1 MRLTRNI
8 YNIKMKSL
16 TQHIEERLITN
27 QRFDEKLII
36 NKDYKNVENSLLEL
50 AKKIGSVS
58 QNIKGRVTKNEIRY
72 NWLWLT
78 YNGMALDTLLNFDNE
93 ILNNINK
100 YDKSCS
106 LTYSKNYP
114 SGLGIH
120 KMLKEILT
128 RANEEDASELL
139 FQVNPRAPKN
149 NVQLIRIKDDDVLIY
164 IAGKSLFKKGK
175 FDVDKIERF
184 KIILMYND

>member
-1 MRLTRNI
+1 
-8 YNIKMKSL
+8 MKSL
-16 TQHIEERLITN
+16 TQHIEERLIV
-27 QRFDEKLII
+27 
-36 NKDYKNVENSLLEL
+36 NKDYKNVERSLLEL

-58 QNIKGRVTKNEIRY
+58 QNIKGRVTKDTIRY

-78 YNGMALDTLLNFDNE
+78 YNGMALDTLLDFDNE

-100 YDKSCS
+100 YDKSNS
-106 LTYSKNYP
+106 LTYSKHYP

-120 KMLKEILT
+120 NTLKEILT

-139 FQVNPRAPKN
+139 FQVNPRASKN

-175 FDVDKIERF
+175 FDVDKIEKF
-184 KIILMYND
+184 KIIIMYND

>member
-1 MRLTRNI
+1 
-8 YNIKMKSL
+8 MKSL
-16 TQHIEERLITN
+16 TQHIKERLIV
-27 QRFDEKLII
+27 
-36 NKDYKNVENSLLEL
+36 NKDYKNVEISLLEL

-100 YDKSCS
+100 YDKSNS
-106 LTYSKNYP
+106 LTYSKYYS
-114 SGLGIH
+114 SGLDFNNT
-120 KMLKEILT
+120 LKEILT

-139 FQVNPRAPKN
+139 FQSNPRALKN
-149 NVQLIRIKDDDVLIY
+149 NVQLIRIKDNDVLIY
-164 IAGKSLFKKGK
+164 VAGKSLFKKGK
-175 FDVDKIERF
+175 FDVDKIEKF
-184 KIILMYND
+184 KIIIMYND

>member
-1 MRLTRNI
+1 
-8 YNIKMKSL
+8 MKSL
-16 TQHIEERLITN
+16 TQHIEERLIV
-27 QRFDEKLII
+27 
-36 NKDYKNVENSLLEL
+36 NKDYKNVEHSLLEL

-58 QNIKGRVTKNEIRY
+58 QNIKGKVTKDTIRY

-100 YDKSCS
+100 YDKSNS

-120 KMLKEILT
+120 NTLKEILT
-128 RANEEDASELL
+128 QANEEDESELL
-139 FQVNPRAPKN
+139 FQVNPRALKN

-175 FDVDKIERF
+175 FDIDKIERF

>member
-1 MRLTRNI
+1 
-8 YNIKMKSL
+8 MKSL
-16 TQHIEERLITN
+16 TQHIEERLIV
-27 QRFDEKLII
+27 
-36 NKDYKNVENSLLEL
+36 NKDYKNAENSLLEL
-50 AKKIGSVS
+50 VKKIGSVS
-58 QNIKGRVTKNEIRY
+58 QNIKGGVTKDTIRY

-78 YNGMALDTLLNFDNE
+78 YNGMALDTLLDFDDE
-93 ILNNINK
+93 ILDNINK
-100 YDKSCS
+100 YDKSNS

-120 KMLKEILT
+120 NTLKEILT

-139 FQVNPRAPKN
+139 FQVNPRALKN

-175 FDVDKIERF
+175 FDIDKIERF
-184 KIILMYND
+184 KIIIMYND

>member
-1 MRLTRNI
+1 
-8 YNIKMKSL
+8 MKSL
-16 TQHIEERLITN
+16 TQHIEERLIV
-27 QRFDEKLII
+27 

-58 QNIKGRVTKNEIRY
+58 QNIKGRVTKDTIRY

-100 YDKSCS
+100 YDKSKS

-114 SGLGIH
+114 SDLNIRNA
-120 KMLKEILT
+120 LKEILT
-128 RANEEDASELL
+128 HANEEDASELL
-139 FQVNPRAPKN
+139 FQVNPRALKN

-175 FDVDKIERF
+175 FDIDKIERF

>member
-1 MRLTRNI
+1 
-8 YNIKMKSL
+8 MKSL
-16 TQHIEERLITN
+16 HQHIEERLIV
-27 QRFDEKLII
+27 
-36 NKDYKNVENSLLEL
+36 NKNYKNVENSLLEL

-58 QNIKGRVTKNEIRY
+58 QNIKGRVTKDTIRY

-78 YNGMALDTLLNFDNE
+78 YNGMALDTLLGFDDE

-100 YDKSCS
+100 YDKSNS
-106 LTYSKNYP
+106 LTYSKHYP

-120 KMLKEILT
+120 NTLKEILT
-128 RANEEDASELL
+128 RANEEDTSELL
-139 FQVNPRAPKN
+139 FQVNPRALKN

-184 KIILMYND
+184 KIIIMYND

>member
-1 MRLTRNI
+1 MF
-8 YNIKMKSL
+8 
-16 TQHIEERLITN
+16 H
-27 QRFDEKLII
+27 
-36 NKDYKNVENSLLEL
+36 
-50 AKKIGSVS
+50 KILRG
-58 QNIKGRVTKNEIRY
+58 GVTKDTIRY

-100 YDKSCS
+100 YDKSNS

-120 KMLKEILT
+120 NALKEILT
-128 RANEEDASELL
+128 QANEEDVSELL
-139 FQVNPRAPKN
+139 FQVNPRALKN

-184 KIILMYND
+184 KIIIMYND

>member
-1 MRLTRNI
+1 
-8 YNIKMKSL
+8 MKSL

-36 NKDYKNVENSLLEL
+36 NKDYKNVDHSLLEL

-58 QNIKGRVTKNEIRY
+58 QNIKGRVTKDTIRY

-100 YDKSCS
+100 YDKSNS

-128 RANEEDASELL
+128 QANEEDASELL
-139 FQVNPRAPKN
+139 FQVNPRAQKN

-184 KIILMYND
+184 KIIIMYND

>member
-1 MRLTRNI
+1 
-8 YNIKMKSL
+8 MKSL
-16 TQHIEERLITN
+16 TQHIEERLIV
-27 QRFDEKLII
+27 

-100 YDKSCS
+100 YDKSNS

-120 KMLKEILT
+120 NTLKEILT
-128 RANEEDASELL
+128 QANEEDVSELL
-139 FQVNPRAPKN
+139 FQVNPRALKN

-175 FDVDKIERF
+175 FDIDKIERF
-184 KIILMYND
+184 KIIIMYND

>member
-1 MRLTRNI
+1 
-8 YNIKMKSL
+8 MKSL
-16 TQHIEERLITN
+16 TQHIEERLIV
-27 QRFDEKLII
+27 

-58 QNIKGRVTKNEIRY
+58 QNIKGRVTKDTIRY

-100 YDKSCS
+100 YDKSNS

-120 KMLKEILT
+120 NTLKKILT
-128 RANEEDASELL
+128 QANEEDVSELL

-175 FDVDKIERF
+175 FDIDKIERF

>member
-1 MRLTRNI
+1 
-8 YNIKMKSL
+8 MKSL
-16 TQHIEERLITN
+16 TQHIEERLIV
-27 QRFDEKLII
+27 

-58 QNIKGRVTKNEIRY
+58 QNIKGRVTKDTIRY

-100 YDKSCS
+100 YDNSKS

-120 KMLKEILT
+120 NTLKEILT
-128 RANEEDASELL
+128 QANEEDASELL
-139 FQVNPRAPKN
+139 FQVNPRAQKN

-175 FDVDKIERF
+175 FDVEKIERF
-184 KIILMYND
+184 KIIIMYND

>member
-1 MRLTRNI
+1 
-8 YNIKMKSL
+8 MKSL
-16 TQHIEERLITN
+16 TQHIEERLIV
-27 QRFDEKLII
+27 
-36 NKDYKNVENSLLEL
+36 NKDYKNVERSLLEL

-58 QNIKGRVTKNEIRY
+58 QNIKGRVTKDTIRY

-78 YNGMALDTLLNFDNE
+78 YNGMALDTLLDFDDE

-100 YDKSCS
+100 YDKSNS
-106 LTYSKNYP
+106 LTYSKRYP

-120 KMLKEILT
+120 NTLKEILT

-139 FQVNPRAPKN
+139 FQVNPRALKN

-184 KIILMYND
+184 KIIIMYND

>member
-1 MRLTRNI
+1 
-8 YNIKMKSL
+8 MKSL
-16 TQHIEERLITN
+16 TQHIEERLIIN

-36 NKDYKNVENSLLEL
+36 NKDYKNVESSLLEI

-58 QNIKGRVTKNEIRY
+58 QNMKGRVTKNEIRY

-100 YDKSCS
+100 YDNSNS
-106 LTYSKNYP
+106 LTYSKYYS
-114 SGLGIH
+114 SGLDFNNT
-120 KMLKEILT
+120 LKEILT

-139 FQVNPRAPKN
+139 FQVNPKALKN

-164 IAGKSLFKKGK
+164 VAGKSLFKKGK
-175 FDVDKIERF
+175 FDVEKIERF

>member
-1 MRLTRNI
+1 
-8 YNIKMKSL
+8 MKSL
-16 TQHIEERLITN
+16 TQHIEERLIIN

-93 ILNNINK
+93 ILDNINK
-100 YDKSCS
+100 YDKSNS

-120 KMLKEILT
+120 NTLKKILT
-128 RANEEDASELL
+128 QANEEDVSELL

-184 KIILMYND
+184 KIIIMYND

>member
-1 MRLTRNI
+1 
-8 YNIKMKSL
+8 MKSL
-16 TQHIEERLITN
+16 TQHIEERLI
-27 QRFDEKLII
+27 I
-36 NKDYKNVENSLLEL
+36 NKDYKNVEHSLLEL
-50 AKKIGSVS
+50 AKKIESVS
-58 QNIKGRVTKNEIRY
+58 QNIKGRVTKDTIRY

-100 YDKSCS
+100 YDKSNS

-114 SGLGIH
+114 SDLNIRNA
-120 KMLKEILT
+120 LKEILT
-128 RANEEDASELL
+128 HANEEDASELL
-139 FQVNPRAPKN
+139 FQVNPRALKN

-175 FDVDKIERF
+175 FDIDKIERF

>member
-1 MRLTRNI
+1 
-8 YNIKMKSL
+8 MKSL
-16 TQHIEERLITN
+16 TQHIEERLIV
-27 QRFDEKLII
+27 
-36 NKDYKNVENSLLEL
+36 NKDYKNVEHSLLEL

-100 YDKSCS
+100 YDKSH
-106 LTYSKNYP
+106 LLIYHKYGTDGTGKN
-114 SGLGIH
+114 
-120 KMLKEILT
+120 KTLKEILT
-128 RANEEDASELL
+128 HANEEDASELL
-139 FQVNPRAPKN
+139 FQVNPKALKN

-164 IAGKSLFKKGK
+164 VAGKSLFKKGK
-175 FDVDKIERF
+175 FDVEKIERF

>member
-1 MRLTRNI
+1 
-8 YNIKMKSL
+8 MKSL
-16 TQHIEERLITN
+16 HQHIKERLITN

-36 NKDYKNVENSLLEL
+36 NKDYKNVEHPLLEL

-58 QNIKGRVTKNEIRY
+58 QNMKGRVTKNEIRY

-78 YNGMALDTLLNFDNE
+78 YNGMALNTLLDFDDE

-100 YDKSCS
+100 YDKSNS
-106 LTYSKNYP
+106 LTYSKYY
-114 SGLGIH
+114 SSDLGIH

-139 FQVNPRAPKN
+139 FQVNPKALKN

-164 IAGKSLFKKGK
+164 ITGKSLLKKGK
-175 FDVDKIERF
+175 FDVDKIESF
-184 KIILMYND
+184 NIIIMYND

>member
-1 MRLTRNI
+1 
-8 YNIKMKSL
+8 MKSL
-16 TQHIEERLITN
+16 TQHIEERLIV
-27 QRFDEKLII
+27 
-36 NKDYKNVENSLLEL
+36 NKDYTNVESSVLEL

-58 QNIKGRVTKNEIRY
+58 QNMKGRVTKNEIRY

-78 YNGMALDTLLNFDNE
+78 YNGMALDTLLDFDDE
-93 ILNNINK
+93 ILDNINK
-100 YDKSCS
+100 YDKSNS

-120 KMLKEILT
+120 NALKEILT
-128 RANEEDASELL
+128 QANEEDVSELL
-139 FQVNPRAPKN
+139 FQVNPRALKN

-175 FDVDKIERF
+175 FDIDKIERF
-184 KIILMYND
+184 KIIIMYND

>member
-1 MRLTRNI
+1 
-8 YNIKMKSL
+8 MKSL
-16 TQHIEERLITN
+16 TQHIEERLIV
-27 QRFDEKLII
+27 
-36 NKDYKNVENSLLEL
+36 NKDYTNAESSLLEL

-58 QNIKGRVTKNEIRY
+58 QNMKERVTKNEIRF

-100 YDKSCS
+100 YDKSYS
-106 LTYSKNYP
+106 LTYNKNYP
-114 SGLGIH
+114 SCLGIRNA
-120 KMLKEILT
+120 LKEILI

-175 FDVDKIERF
+175 FDIDKIERF
-184 KIILMYND
+184 KIIIMYND

>member
-1 MRLTRNI
+1 
-8 YNIKMKSL
+8 MKSL
-16 TQHIEERLITN
+16 TQHIEERLIVN

-36 NKDYKNVENSLLEL
+36 NKDYTNVESSLLEL

-78 YNGMALDTLLNFDNE
+78 YNAMALDTLLDFDDE

-100 YDKSCS
+100 YDKSNS
-106 LTYSKNYP
+106 LTYSKYYS
-114 SGLGIH
+114 SGLDFNN
-120 KMLKEILT
+120 KLKEILT

-139 FQVNPRAPKN
+139 FQANPRALKN
-149 NVQLIRIKDDDVLIY
+149 NVQLIRIKDDDVLMY

-175 FDVDKIERF
+175 FDIDKIERF
-184 KIILMYND
+184 KIIIMYND

>member
-1 MRLTRNI
+1 
-8 YNIKMKSL
+8 MKSL
-16 TQHIEERLITN
+16 TQHIEERLIIN

-36 NKDYKNVENSLLEL
+36 NKDYKNVDHSLLEL

-58 QNIKGRVTKNEIRY
+58 QNIKGKVTKDTIRY

-100 YDKSCS
+100 YDNSKS

-114 SGLGIH
+114 SGLGIRNT
-120 KMLKEILT
+120 LKEILT
-128 RANEEDASELL
+128 QANEEDASELL

-184 KIILMYND
+184 KIIIMYND

>member
-1 MRLTRNI
+1 
-8 YNIKMKSL
+8 MKSL
-16 TQHIEERLITN
+16 TQHIEERLIV
-27 QRFDEKLII
+27 
-36 NKDYKNVENSLLEL
+36 NKDYTNVESSLLEL

-58 QNIKGRVTKNEIRY
+58 QNMKGRVTKNEIRY

-100 YDKSCS
+100 YDNSNS
-106 LTYSKNYP
+106 LTYNKHYP
-114 SGLGIH
+114 SDLGIH
-120 KMLKEILT
+120 NALKEILT
-128 RANEEDASELL
+128 QANEEDASELL

-175 FDVDKIERF
+175 FDIDKIERF

>member
-1 MRLTRNI
+1 
-8 YNIKMKSL
+8 MKSL
-16 TQHIEERLITN
+16 TQHIEERLIV
-27 QRFDEKLII
+27 

-50 AKKIGSVS
+50 AKKIWSVS
-58 QNIKGRVTKNEIRY
+58 QNIKGRVTKDTIRY

-78 YNGMALDTLLNFDNE
+78 YNDMALDTLLNFDNE

-100 YDKSCS
+100 YDKSKS

-114 SGLGIH
+114 SDLNIRNA
-120 KMLKEILT
+120 LKEILT
-128 RANEEDASELL
+128 HANEEDASELL
-139 FQVNPRAPKN
+139 FQVNPRALKN

-175 FDVDKIERF
+175 FDVDKIERL
-184 KIILMYND
+184 KIIIFNVYF

>member
-1 MRLTRNI
+1 
-8 YNIKMKSL
+8 MKSL
-16 TQHIEERLITN
+16 TQHIEERLIIN
-27 QRFDEKLII
+27 QRFNEKLII
-36 NKDYKNVENSLLEL
+36 NKDYKNVDHSLLEL
-50 AKKIGSVS
+50 AKKIESVS
-58 QNIKGRVTKNEIRY
+58 QNIKGRVTKDTIRY

-78 YNGMALDTLLNFDNE
+78 YNGMAIDTLLNFDNE

-100 YDKSCS
+100 YDKSKS

-114 SGLGIH
+114 SDPDIRNA
-120 KMLKEILT
+120 LKEILT
-128 RANEEDASELL
+128 HANEEDASELL
-139 FQVNPRAPKN
+139 FQVNPRALKN

-184 KIILMYND
+184 KIIIMYND